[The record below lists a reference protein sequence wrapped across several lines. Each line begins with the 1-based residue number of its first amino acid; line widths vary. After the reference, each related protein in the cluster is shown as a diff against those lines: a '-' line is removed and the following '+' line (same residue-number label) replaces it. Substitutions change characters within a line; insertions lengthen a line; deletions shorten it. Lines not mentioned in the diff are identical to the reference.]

1 MTETKD
7 DDKEM
12 RKLLE
17 RSDRVS
23 ETYRAHLRE
32 LLRHGWSQLEFRL
45 GDLQVSWTGD
55 MDKFKETSM
64 FILMIVDKIHDYL
77 LKAPEAESP
86 YEGKANGPTDP
97 AIK

>member
-1 MTETKD
+1 MALELKGILEYLGIDEKD
-7 DDKEM
+7 
-12 RKLLE
+12 
-17 RSDRVS
+17 VP
-23 ETYRAHLRE
+23 
-32 LLRHGWSQLEFRL
+32 
-45 GDLQVSWTGD
+45 D